1 MDVEADAGSSGYRA
15 ETSGP
20 DSSFAQADSATG
32 IHLGASTVVVFLALN
47 LILVAVCLLIL
58 RHNHNLRNELTGY
71 EALLMPEHGELVP
84 PITGLDWAGNR
95 QTISYGLDPRPTLI
109 YMFSMECPY
118 CRKNW
123 HAMRVLQ
130 AAAPQ
135 SIRFVYVDTVG
146 DVFTPEYIRD
156 NGIGSSPLLIFLS
169 PSVRYTYQARLMP
182 QLLLVDKTGR
192 VQWSHIGELAP
203 RDESMVLALIGNR

>member
-1 MDVEADAGSSGYRA
+1 
-15 ETSGP
+15 
-20 DSSFAQADSATG
+20 
-32 IHLGASTVVVFLALN
+32 
-47 LILVAVCLLIL
+47 
-58 RHNHNLRNELTGY
+58 
-71 EALLMPEHGELVP
+71 
-84 PITGLDWAGNR
+84 
-95 QTISYGLDPRPTLI
+95 
-109 YMFSMECPY
+109 
-118 CRKNW
+118 
-123 HAMRVLQ
+123 MRVLQ